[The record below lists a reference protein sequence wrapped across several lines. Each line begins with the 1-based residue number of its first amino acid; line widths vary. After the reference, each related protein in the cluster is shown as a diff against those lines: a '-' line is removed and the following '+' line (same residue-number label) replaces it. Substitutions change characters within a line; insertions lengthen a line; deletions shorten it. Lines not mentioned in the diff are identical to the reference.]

1 MDKNND
7 TYNDI
12 NNDINN
18 DYKLTLSRID
28 FLEKRLIDCEA
39 SLNVYR
45 DIFKSLLQLP
55 QNKDELRKFVINT
68 IVDREKNYFDNI
80 KLPKDIRDL
89 IEMGVILTGPPGKE
103 GPIGKE
109 GPQGKPGVQGLPGP
123 DGKEGPPGK
132 KGIDG
137 RDGINGIDGK
147 DGING
152 DKGSPGNEGP
162 VGPRGKKGPS
172 GDVNVNMELIRPE
185 IEKIVKTMLIEKF
198 SIEMLLRS

>member
-1 MDKNND
+1 MSKNND
-7 TYNDI
+7 NTNMK
-12 NNDINN
+12 
-18 DYKLTLSRID
+18 DYDLNVSRIA

-55 QNKDELRKFVINT
+55 QNKDELKRFVIDT
-68 IVDREKNYFDNI
+68 IVEREKSYFDTN

-89 IEMGVILTGPPGKE
+89 VEMGIILTGPPGKE

-123 DGKEGPPGK
+123 TGKEGPPGK
-132 KGIDG
+132 NGIDG

-152 DKGSPGNEGP
+152 DKGPAGNEGP
-162 VGPRGKKGPS
+162 TGPRGKKGPS
-172 GDVNVNMELIRPE
+172 GDFNLNIELIKPE
-185 IEKIVKTMLIEKF
+185 IEKIVKSILIEKF
-198 SIEMLLRS
+198 SMEMLLRS